1 MTIHYT
7 PKRLVSA
14 ALLVAA
20 LSGVATS
27 AWALDAD
34 DFATKV
40 AAMVGQGGA
49 TMSFSAVEPDGDTI
63 VLKSVRLQ
71 APGDPAVE
79 VGDITFAGVEEEVE
93 EENDGSYYVDQ
104 AMFANIDV
112 AQEGIRLTVADIEL
126 DGLTVPAEPDYD
138 TIDNIVFYEGFSTG
152 RIAVE
157 KDGKETFSMASL
169 TQEVNRAD
177 DDSRISTTTN
187 GADIAIDL
195 SEIDDPKARAA
206 LSDLGYTNLTG
217 DFKLDGVWEVEQ
229 GIFNMREYSLS
240 LDDVGRLAM
249 SLEISGITLEFMK
262 AMQQAQAAAQANPD
276 PKAAQQAMGFA
287 MMGML
292 QQLSF
297 NSASIQFQDD
307 SLTDKALDYAGKQ
320 QGVSGE
326 QMGQSLKFMLPM
338 MLGQLGIPA
347 LQQQIS
353 AAASAY
359 LDNPQTFT
367 ITAEPANPVGVPMIM
382 GAGMGDPKSLVDLL
396 NVQVTANDPVLMCC
410 E

>member
-1 MTIHYT
+1 MTIHST
-7 PKRLVSA
+7 SKRLLA
-14 ALLVAA
+14 ASLLATTFSGLA
-20 LSGVATS
+20 LP

-40 AAMVGQGGA
+40 AAVAGQGGA
-49 TMSFSAVEPDGDTI
+49 SMSFSAVEPDGDTI
-63 VLKSVRLQ
+63 VLKSVRMQ
-71 APGDPAVE
+71 APGDPAFE
-79 VGDITFAGVEEEVE
+79 LGDITFTGVAEET
-93 EENDGSYYVDQ
+93 DGSYYVDQ
-104 AMFANIDV
+104 TVFADIDV
-112 AQEGIRLTVADIEL
+112 AKEGIRLTVADIEL
-126 DGLTVPAEPDYD
+126 NGLTVPSEPVYD
-138 TIDNIVFYEGFSTG
+138 TMDNIVFYESFSTG

-157 KDGKETFSMASL
+157 NDGKETFSMASM
-169 TQEVNRAD
+169 TQEVDRAD
-177 DDSRISTTTN
+177 DDSRVSTTID
-187 GADIAIDL
+187 GEGIAIDL
-195 SEIDDPKARAA
+195 SEIKDPKARAA
-206 LSDLGYTNLTG
+206 LTELGYTRLTG
-217 DFKLDGVWEVEQ
+217 DFKLDGVWEVEP
-229 GIFNMREYSLS
+229 GLFNLREYSLR

-249 SLEISGITLEFMK
+249 SLELSGYTLEFIK
-262 AMQQAQAAAQANPD
+262 AMQQAQAAAAANPD

-287 MMGML
+287 MMGMM

-297 NSASIQFQDD
+297 NSASIQFKDD
-307 SLTDKALDYAGKQ
+307 SLTGKALDYAGKQ

-367 ITAEPANPVGVPMIM
+367 ITARPAKPVGIPIIM
-382 GAGMGDPKSLVDLL
+382 GAGMGDPRSLVDLL
-396 NVQVTANDPVLMCC
+396 NVQVTANDPVLLCC

>member
-1 MTIHYT
+1 MTIQYT
-7 PKRLVSA
+7 PKRLLA
-14 ALLVAA
+14 ASIMVTA
-20 LSGVATS
+20 LSCTANP
-27 AWALDAD
+27 ALALDAD

-40 AAMVGQGGA
+40 ASVAGQGGA

-71 APGDPAVE
+71 APGDPAFE
-79 VGDITFAGVEEEVE
+79 LGDITFTGVEEED
-93 EENDGSYYVDQ
+93 DGGYFVDQ
-104 AMFANIDV
+104 TVFADIDV
-112 AQEGIRLTVADIEL
+112 LNEGIRLTVSDIEL
-126 DGLTVPAEPDYD
+126 TGLTVPAESGYD
-138 TIDNIVFYEGFSTG
+138 TLEKIIFYESFSTG
-152 RIAVE
+152 RVAIE
-157 KDGKETFSMASL
+157 KDGKETFSMAGM
-169 TQEVNRAD
+169 TQEVDRAED
-177 DDSRISTTTN
+177 GSKVGVTMDGKDM
-187 GADIAIDL
+187 AIDL
-195 SEIDDPKARAA
+195 SEIKDPKARAA
-206 LSDLGYTNLTG
+206 LSELGYTTVTG
-217 DFKLDGVWEVEQ
+217 DFKADGVWEVEP
-229 GIFNMREYSLS
+229 GVLNLREYSLD

-249 SLEISGITLEFMK
+249 SLEISGYTLEFIK
-262 AMQQAQAAAQANPD
+262 GLQEAQAASAANPD
-276 PKAAQQAMGFA
+276 RKAAQQAMGFA

-307 SLTDKALDYAGKQ
+307 SLTGKALDYAGKQ

-353 AAASAY
+353 AAASAF
-359 LDNPQTFT
+359 LDNPQTLT
-367 ITAEPANPVGVPMIM
+367 ITARPANPVEVPMIM

>member
-1 MTIHYT
+1 MTIQFT
-7 PKRLVSA
+7 PKRLFAVS
-14 ALLVAA
+14 L
-20 LSGVATS
+20 VATS
-27 AWALDAD
+27 LSGLAGPALALDAD

-40 AAMVGQGGA
+40 ASVAGQGGA

-71 APGDPAVE
+71 SPGDPAFE
-79 VGDITFAGVEEEVE
+79 LGDITFSGVEEED
-93 EENDGSYYVDQ
+93 DGGYYVDQ
-104 AMFANIDV
+104 TVFADINVLKD
-112 AQEGIRLTVADIEL
+112 GMRLTVSDIEL
-126 DGLTVPAEPDYD
+126 TGLTVPAEAGYD
-138 TIDNIVFYEGFSTG
+138 ALDKIIFYESFSTG

-157 KDGKETFSMASL
+157 KDGKETFSMASM
-169 TQEVNRAD
+169 TQEVDRAD
-177 DDSRISTTTN
+177 DGSQVGVTID
-187 GADIAIDL
+187 GEDMAIDL
-195 SEIDDPKARAA
+195 SEIKDPKAKAA
-206 LSDLGYTNLTG
+206 LSELGYTTVTG
-217 DFKLDGVWEVEQ
+217 NFKADGVWEVEP
-229 GIFNMREYSLS
+229 GILKLREYALD

-249 SLEISGITLEFMK
+249 SLEISGYTLEFIK
-262 AMQQAQAAAQANPD
+262 GLQEAQAASAANPD
-276 PKAAQQAMGFA
+276 RKAAQQAMGFA

-297 NSASIQFQDD
+297 NSAAIQFQDD
-307 SLTDKALDYAGKQ
+307 SLTGKALDYAGKQ

-353 AAASAY
+353 AAASAF

-367 ITAEPANPVGVPMIM
+367 ITARPASPVGIPMIM